1 MDTSDLNTELDNT
14 AVFSNGSFGNTSQQP
29 PKREEVALKAKT
41 RGSASSATTT
51 SVQTAAVKL
60 ENKYVQTAKG

>member
-51 SVQTAAVKL
+51 SV
-60 ENKYVQTAKG
+60 